1 MSARPNTCTEI
12 GYVAEEQ
19 DKAAMQEE
27 ELQAEELQQDG
38 DVELNGDV
46 EPSLEEQL
54 EAAKQAVA
62 DAQEQALR
70 AAAEAQNSRR
80 RAEKDAE
87 NARKFALEKFAGDML
102 PVVDNLDRALA
113 SADITDEALKPILE
127 GVELTRKTLV
137 DALARHNVEQ
147 LNPVGEPFNPEY
159 HEAMAMVPN
168 PDAEPNSVM
177 DVMQK
182 GYTLNGRLLRAA
194 MVVIAK
200 AP

>member
-1 MSARPNTCTEI
+1 M
-12 GYVAEEQ
+12 AEEQ
-19 DKAAMQEE
+19 DKAAMQDEE
-27 ELQAEELQQDG
+27 IQAEELQQADEA
-38 DVELNGDV
+38 ELSGEL
-46 EPSLEEQL
+46 EPGLEEQL
-54 EAAKQAVA
+54 AAAKQAVV
-62 DAQEQALR
+62 DAQEQSLR
-70 AAAEAQNSRR
+70 AAAEAQNIRR

-87 NARKFALEKFAGDML
+87 NARKYALEKFAGDML

-113 SADITDEALKPILE
+113 SADSADESLKPILE

-147 LNPVGEPFNPEY
+147 LNPVGEPFNPEF

>member
-1 MSARPNTCTEI
+1 MT
-12 GYVAEEQ
+12 EEQ
-19 DKAAMQEE
+19 DKAAQPDE
-27 ELQAEELQQDG
+27 ELQSEELQQDEAVEL
-38 DVELNGDV
+38 DVELSGEL

-54 EAAKQAVA
+54 EAAKQTVF
-62 DAQEQALR
+62 DAREQSLR
-70 AAAEAQNSRR
+70 AAAEAQNIRR

-113 SADITDEALKPILE
+113 SADVEDEALKSILE
-127 GVELTRKTLV
+127 GVELTRKTLI

-168 PDAEPNSVM
+168 PDVEPNSVM

>member
-1 MSARPNTCTEI
+1 MT
-12 GYVAEEQ
+12 EEQ
-19 DKAAMQEE
+19 DKAAQPDE
-27 ELQAEELQQDG
+27 ELQSEELQQDDG
-38 DVELNGDV
+38 VELSG
-46 EPSLEEQL
+46 ELELSLEEQL
-54 EAAKQAVA
+54 EAAKQAVV
-62 DAQEQALR
+62 DAREQSLR
-70 AAAEAQNSRR
+70 AAADAQNIRR

-113 SADITDEALKPILE
+113 SADVADEALKAILE

-168 PDAEPNSVM
+168 PDVEPNSVM

>member
-1 MSARPNTCTEI
+1 MT
-12 GYVAEEQ
+12 EEQ
-19 DKAAMQEE
+19 DKAVQPDE
-27 ELQAEELQQDG
+27 ELQSEELQQDD
-38 DVELNGDV
+38 DVELSG
-46 EPSLEEQL
+46 ELELSLEEQL
-54 EAAKQAVA
+54 EAAKQAVI
-62 DAQEQALR
+62 DAREQSLR
-70 AAAEAQNSRR
+70 AAADAQNIRR

-113 SADITDEALKPILE
+113 SADVADEALKAILE

-168 PDAEPNSVM
+168 PDVEPNSVM

>member
-1 MSARPNTCTEI
+1 VTESE
-12 GYVAEEQ
+12 YVTEEQ
-19 DKAAMQEE
+19 DKAAIQGE
-27 ELQAEELQQDG
+27 ELQPDELQQG
-38 DVELNGDV
+38 DDLELSGEL
-46 EPSLEEQL
+46 EPSLEAQL
-54 EAAKQAVA
+54 EEAKQAVA

-70 AAAEAQNSRR
+70 AAAEAQNMRR

-113 SADITDEALKPILE
+113 SADIADEALKPILE
-127 GVELTRKTLV
+127 GVELTLKTLV

-159 HEAMAMVPN
+159 HQAMAMVPN